1 MTGQSLLED
10 DHESVGRLLDE
21 LRATL
26 HAGTDAR
33 AAHRLLDEVW
43 ARLAVHIR
51 AEHLRL
57 FPAVLRAA
65 RADASLHAEAESA
78 VSSLRRDHDFF
89 MRELAAAVGALD
101 ALLSD
106 PKGRDAEAEA
116 GRILRAVEAVATRLE
131 EHNAREESQVYAW
144 ADALLDAEARARLLA
159 DVRRELTNLPPRL
172 SRRTCSP

>member
-1 MTGQSLLED
+1 LLED
-10 DHESVGRLLDE
+10 DHESVGRLFDE
-21 LRATL
+21 LRASPR
-26 HAGTDAR
+26 AGTDAR
-33 AAHRLLDEVW
+33 ATRRLLDEVW

-57 FPAVLRAA
+57 FPAVLQAT
-65 RADASLHAEAESA
+65 RADARLHAEAESV

-106 PKGRDAEAEA
+106 PEGRDAEAET
-116 GRILRAVEAVATRLE
+116 GRILRAVEAVASRLE

-144 ADALLDAEARARLLA
+144 ADALLDAETRARLLVE
-159 DVRRELTNLPPRL
+159 VRRELTNLPPRF